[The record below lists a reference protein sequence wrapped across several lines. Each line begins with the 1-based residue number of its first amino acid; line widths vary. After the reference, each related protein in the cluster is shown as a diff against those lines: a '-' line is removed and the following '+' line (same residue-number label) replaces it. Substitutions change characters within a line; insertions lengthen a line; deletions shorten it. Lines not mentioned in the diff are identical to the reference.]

1 MYNAESIEKWN
12 RNGEVSNTIPDGGVA
27 VAASAAA
34 CLNFH
39 STPPLV
45 ILI

>member
-27 VAASAAA
+27 V
-34 CLNFH
+34 LL
-39 STPPLV
+39 PL
-45 ILI
+45 LLLD